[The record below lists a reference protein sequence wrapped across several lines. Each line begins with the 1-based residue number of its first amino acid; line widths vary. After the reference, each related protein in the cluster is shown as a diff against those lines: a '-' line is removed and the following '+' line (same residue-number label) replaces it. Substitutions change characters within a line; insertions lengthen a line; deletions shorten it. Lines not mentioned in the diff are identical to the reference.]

1 MVHCVAAIASDGILF
16 QAHVEHPIG
25 LFDRTKQNVNMQIHL
40 SLFHVLF
47 ASLHGYCSCLLFML
61 FSWSIRFSKCE
72 TARLLPTLFQQ
83 FEFLTPTSGKSGRW
97 HARLHFKMSIYFQN
111 TTVCKIEKSILSFT
125 GIHKYAN
132 PAVVACTSHPTFL
145 MSRKASHRET
155 RMAWTSFLKVSGPQF
170 WQ

>member
-1 MVHCVAAIASDGILF
+1 MAGWEKFHLRVEALGVSFTSRSKWPTPLLFYAVSLCCYDFAA
-16 QAHVEHPIG
+16 
-25 LFDRTKQNVNMQIHL
+25 
-40 SLFHVLF
+40 
-47 ASLHGYCSCLLFML
+47 HGSYCSCLLFML

-83 FEFLTPTSGKSGRW
+83 FEFLAPTSGKSGRW

-111 TTVCKIEKSILSFT
+111 TTVCKIDKSFLSST
-125 GIHKYAN
+125 SIHKYAN

>member
-1 MVHCVAAIASDGILF
+1 MAGWEKFHLRVEALGVSFTSRSKWPTPLLFYAVSLCCYDFAA
-16 QAHVEHPIG
+16 
-25 LFDRTKQNVNMQIHL
+25 
-40 SLFHVLF
+40 
-47 ASLHGYCSCLLFML
+47 HGSYCSCLLFML

-83 FEFLTPTSGKSGRW
+83 FEFLAPTSGKSGRW

-111 TTVCKIEKSILSFT
+111 TTVCKIEKSILSST
-125 GIHKYAN
+125 SIHKYAN
-132 PAVVACTSHPTFL
+132 LAVVACTSHPTFL

-155 RMAWTSFLKVSGPQF
+155 RMARTSFLKVSGPQF

>member
-1 MVHCVAAIASDGILF
+1 MAGWEKFHLRVEALGVSFTSRSKWPTPLLFYAVSLCCYDFAA
-16 QAHVEHPIG
+16 
-25 LFDRTKQNVNMQIHL
+25 
-40 SLFHVLF
+40 
-47 ASLHGYCSCLLFML
+47 HGSYCSCLLFML

-155 RMAWTSFLKVSGPQF
+155 RMAWTSFLKASGPQF

>member
-1 MVHCVAAIASDGILF
+1 MAGWEKFHLRVEALGVSFTSRSKWPTPLLFYAVSLCCYDFAA
-16 QAHVEHPIG
+16 
-25 LFDRTKQNVNMQIHL
+25 
-40 SLFHVLF
+40 
-47 ASLHGYCSCLLFML
+47 HGSYCSCLLFML

-83 FEFLTPTSGKSGRW
+83 FEFLAPTSGQSGRW

-111 TTVCKIEKSILSFT
+111 TTVSLY
-125 GIHKYAN
+125 KYAN

>member
-1 MVHCVAAIASDGILF
+1 MAGWEKFHLRVEALGVSFTSRSKWPTPLLFYAVSLCCYDFAA
-16 QAHVEHPIG
+16 
-25 LFDRTKQNVNMQIHL
+25 
-40 SLFHVLF
+40 
-47 ASLHGYCSCLLFML
+47 HGSYCSCLLFML

>member
-1 MVHCVAAIASDGILF
+1 MAGWEKFHLRVEALGVSFTSRSKWPTPLLFYAVSLCCYDFAA
-16 QAHVEHPIG
+16 
-25 LFDRTKQNVNMQIHL
+25 
-40 SLFHVLF
+40 
-47 ASLHGYCSCLLFML
+47 HGSYCSCLLFML

-83 FEFLTPTSGKSGRW
+83 FEFLAPTSGKSGRW

>member
-1 MVHCVAAIASDGILF
+1 MRKISSTRGSTRSIVHVSIEVTYTSAFLRC
-16 QAHVEHPIG
+16 
-25 LFDRTKQNVNMQIHL
+25 
-40 SLFHVLF
+40 F
-47 ASLHGYCSCLLFML
+47 AMLLRFCGAWKLLFMSTVHVVFL
-61 FSWSIRFSKCE
+61 KYSISKCE

>member
-1 MVHCVAAIASDGILF
+1 MAGWEKFHLRVEALGVSFTSRSKWPTPLLFYAVSLCCYDFAA
-16 QAHVEHPIG
+16 
-25 LFDRTKQNVNMQIHL
+25 
-40 SLFHVLF
+40 
-47 ASLHGYCSCLLFML
+47 HGSYCSCLLLML

-83 FEFLTPTSGKSGRW
+83 FEFLAPTSGKSGRW

-111 TTVCKIEKSILSFT
+111 TTVSLY
-125 GIHKYAN
+125 KYAN